1 MLSLNVALFLLV
13 AGLAFIAAWRLIPA
27 GWLTAATGTTGAIV
41 IAFHEALGD
50 TMPEL
55 RSLMPAE
62 YRPWLVVVFLLLT
75 VVARFRNRA
84 AEQ

>member
-1 MLSLNVALFLLV
+1 MLSLNVALFLIA
-13 AGLAFIAAWRLIPA
+13 AGFVFVAAWRLMPA

-41 IAFHEALGD
+41 IAFHEALGEM
-50 TMPEL
+50 MPEL

-62 YRPWLVVVFLLLT
+62 YRPWLVIMVLLLT
-75 VVARFRNRA
+75 VLARFRNKA